1 MHWNYWLII
10 RKIVFFF
17 EMRKWFYS
25 LNRTIVVLVN
35 TLLTQKNYY
44 WTNKKECIQ
53 PNLSQL
59 IQQLLEELSTMD
71 KRRKSVSRRKSVAF
85 LRSICCALLGTS
97 RENYWLA
104 PVGVGEVLQAG
115 KAIATHVI
123 DDIMLEMILYTFLQT
138 MILLIMVLV

>member
-44 WTNKKECIQ
+44 WTNKECIQ